1 LQEAEGPRY
10 GDFFD
15 VSHEGGEVQNLRD
28 ESEPDWMEVGGNDE
42 DATDGK
48 FYVEEEMYT
57 KKVR

>member
-15 VSHEGGEVQNLRD
+15 VSHEGGEVQNVQD
-28 ESEPDWMEVGGNDE
+28 EREPDWMEVGENAE
-42 DATDGK
+42 EATDGK
-48 FYVEEEMYT
+48 FDVEEEMYT